1 MTLVYEDVIFEELA
15 FTSNANPAR
24 SVSVLQSPSVYLK
37 NKKMPVYS
45 SVRHRLPGTP
55 INLGKKLDFS
65 STKFT
70 LLKTEYYRQEYTKRG
85 KKINKQTSTF
95 TVKKF

>member
-1 MTLVYEDVIFEELA
+1 
-15 FTSNANPAR
+15 
-24 SVSVLQSPSVYLK
+24 
-37 NKKMPVYS
+37 MPVYS

-85 KKINKQTSTF
+85 KKKISKLLHLQ
-95 TVKKF
+95 